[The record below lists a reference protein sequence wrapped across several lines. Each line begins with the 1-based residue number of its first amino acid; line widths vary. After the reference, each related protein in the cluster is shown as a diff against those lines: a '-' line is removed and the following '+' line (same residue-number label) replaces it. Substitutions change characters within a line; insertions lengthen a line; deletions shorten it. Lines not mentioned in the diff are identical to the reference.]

1 MLPPVFQLIAASTA
15 VKAII
20 GSNPVRCYRHGEAP
34 QKVQVPY
41 LTWYLPSG
49 RPEIHL
55 DEVPRVDENTV
66 HIDCWSNDDAQ
77 VVTLATAVRD
87 AIEPS
92 HPMISIG
99 PNGRDPE
106 TMRYRLGM
114 DFTFW
119 TDRP

>member
-1 MLPPVFQLIAASTA
+1 MLPGVFEVINASTA

-20 GSNPVRCYRHGEAP
+20 GTNPVRCYRHGEAP
-34 QKVQVPY
+34 QKVARPY
-41 LTWYLPSG
+41 LTWYLASG
-49 RPEIHL
+49 RPENSL
-55 DEVPRVDENTV
+55 DEVPRVDENTA
-66 HIDCWSNDDAQ
+66 HIDCWSDSDAQ
-77 VVTLATAVRD
+77 VETLAKAVRD
-87 AIEPS
+87 AIEPT
-92 HPMISIG
+92 HHMISIG